1 MFKLFCS
8 LLFFYCALAAPAR
21 AENTLLSNNGFV
33 IAKAVKLGRKD
44 VNQNTDWTNVNTGKN
59 ELIKNCNQNCE
70 NCDTSTGTCFSCKNG
85 MFLNNNSSNNVCM
98 SCPANA
104 TCNGVSLACK
114 AGYYKNANSCSAC
127 PAGYYTSSG
136 KCVPCPQGTFNPKP
150 AQSNAVACI
159 PCRPGILFI
168 ERSCQLFRLSG
179 GNLFQRKRSLQL
191 HTMPCQC
198 HLRKWKLFM

>member
-1 MFKLFCS
+1 MLKLQDVSHIKIVKERREKFFPAIFVY
-8 LLFFYCALAAPAR
+8 LYIFFYQLKTFL
-21 AENTLLSNNGFV
+21 ENSLKGL
-33 IAKAVKLGRKD
+33 
-44 VNQNTDWTNVNTGKN
+44 TNINTGKN
-59 ELIKNCNQNCE
+59 ELIKNCDQNCE
-70 NCDTSTGTCFSCKNG
+70 NCDTSTGTCLSCKNG

-168 ERSCQLFRLSG
+168 KRSCQLFRLSG
-179 GNLFQRKRSLQL
+179 GNLFQRKRSLRL